1 MKPQINRVLP
11 QNTTIICGFLEVN
24 STRLLTLNFLIMN
37 NNSQI
42 SPTKFRA
49 MTGIFTALICLLL
62 SSCTKE
68 YTIKQNGD
76 IDWILYLIQLVTCIK
91 PTDLQALISDLTSE
105 TLDVVITWRESPTA
119 YEYRIIN
126 TKYLNEP
133 FATATDITLYTTKNW
148 VVLKNLS
155 PKTTYTFRISS
166 VCHEDSATPWAE
178 ISFTTSK

>member
-1 MKPQINRVLP
+1 
-11 QNTTIICGFLEVN
+11 
-24 STRLLTLNFLIMN
+24 MN

-49 MTGIFTALICLLL
+49 MTGIFTVLICLLL

-76 IDWILYLIQLVTCIK
+76 IDWIPVSHSTCIK

-133 FATATDITLYTTKNW
+133 SATATDITLYTTKN
-148 VVLKNLS
+148 
-155 PKTTYTFRISS
+155 F
-166 VCHEDSATPWAE
+166 
-178 ISFTTSK
+178 

>member
-1 MKPQINRVLP
+1 
-11 QNTTIICGFLEVN
+11 
-24 STRLLTLNFLIMN
+24 MN

-49 MTGIFTALICLLL
+49 MTGIFTALISLLL
-62 SSCTKE
+62 TSCTKE
-68 YTIKQNGD
+68 YTIKQNGE
-76 IDWILYLIQLVTCIK
+76 INWIPVSHSTCIK

-126 TKYLNEP
+126 TKYLDEP